1 MAQYLILKLK
11 GAMQA
16 WGGHTYEDYRPSLA
30 FPTRSGLLGLLGACL
45 GIKRSQL
52 DKQQALDK
60 SFIFAVRADKR
71 ELTTKK
77 LVDFHTV
84 DGVAKVDGSLVDY
97 PVVTRREYLLD
108 AEFTIA
114 IEFLSGAIYN
124 LATIKQAL
132 AKPIF
137 TPFLGRR
144 CCPLSRPLFETEMTS
159 NSLEEALSQIEPKVG
174 VIYSEIPSFNNKVL
188 IVRDKP
194 LLNGKRQ
201 FYDRKVYVKQ

>member
-1 MAQYLILKLK
+1 MAEYLILKLK

-60 SFIFAVRADKR
+60 SFRFAVRADKR

-84 DGVAKVDGSLVDY
+84 EGVVKIDGSTTDY

-114 IEFLSGAIYN
+114 IEFLPGATYN

-144 CCPLSRPLFETEMTS
+144 SCLLSRPLFEAQLTS
-159 NSLEEALSQIEPKVG
+159 NTLEEALSQIEPKVG
-174 VIYSEIPSFNNKVL
+174 VIYSEIPTFDNKVL

-201 FYDRKVYVKQ
+201 FHDRKVYVKH